1 MKSCLCVILISDSLV
16 EDSSL
21 WPVNVFRCPRLCLK
35 KKKIYSPSSHSFISA
50 FLQVFIHLFNKS
62 ELNFH
67 CGPNTVMGLG
77 VTMLS
82 QIKMNP
88 YPLNHGGDS
97 SE

>member
-1 MKSCLCVILISDSLV
+1 MCSGVHV
-16 EDSSL
+16 YA
-21 WPVNVFRCPRLCLK
+21 LK
-35 KKKIYSPSSHSFISA
+35 KQNLFSIFPLFINPYFISA
-50 FLQVFIHLFNKS
+50 FLKVFIHLFNKS

-88 YPLNHGGDS
+88 YPSTMEVTVLNEKDS
-97 SE
+97 IDMVPQINTQLQR